1 MFLAK
6 CERCGKYFDT
16 IHYWVVSTP
25 DKSCRI
31 CPDCKPKPTKPASEC
46 ELEVNNE
53 GD

>member
-16 IHYWVVSTP
+16 IHYWVVTTP
-25 DKSCRI
+25 DKSCRL
-31 CPDCKPKPTKPASEC
+31 CPQCKPKPASER

-53 GD
+53 EEV